1 MAYPVRGAIYWVH
14 LEHSADTHIKK
25 GSLAVVVS
33 NNISNQYASRVLV
46 IPITNSVQKLFPF
59 EVAIACESI
68 KGKVL
73 ADQARSIDKQ
83 RLGKQMAICDQK
95 TIDQIDKALKL
106 VLQLA

>member
-1 MAYPVRGAIYWVH
+1 MTYPVRGAIYWVH
-14 LEHSADTHIKK
+14 LERTVDSQIKK

-46 IPITNSVQKLFPF
+46 VPIASRAQKLFPF
-59 EVAIACESI
+59 EVPIACESI

>member
-1 MAYPVRGAIYWVH
+1 MAYPVRGAVYWVH
-14 LEHSADTHIKK
+14 LEHSADAHIKK

-46 IPITNSVQKLFPF
+46 IPITSSAQKLFPF
-59 EVAIACESI
+59 EVPIACESV

-83 RLGKQMAICDQK
+83 RLGKQMAMCDQK

-106 VLQLA
+106 VLQLV

>member
-1 MAYPVRGAIYWVH
+1 MTYPVRGAIYWVH
-14 LEHSADTHIKK
+14 LEHSTDAHIKK

-46 IPITNSVQKLFPF
+46 IPITSSVQKLFPF
-59 EVAIACESI
+59 EVAIACENI

-106 VLQLA
+106 VLQLV

>member
-14 LEHSADTHIKK
+14 LEHSTDAHIKK
-25 GSLAVVVS
+25 GNLAVVVS

-46 IPITNSVQKLFPF
+46 VPITSSAQKLFPF
-59 EVAIACESI
+59 EVPIEFEGTR
-68 KGKVL
+68 GKVL

-83 RLGKQMAICDQK
+83 RLGKQMAICDQR

-106 VLQLA
+106 VLQLI